1 MARCKG
7 AGCWHLGRGWLSG
20 GVQGGPEAEQHPGRV
35 CVVFPLP
42 VPHSP
47 TKAPSLLLPPSFPP
61 KVAALWPPASCC
73 EAGLCQYGAQ
83 GAPQP
88 HTTAACVTERPEQ
101 LVLSHRVA
109 RPSQELCGRRCHLPV
124 SVEPR
129 PLPPPPVSPRVWG
142 AHLGTCP
149 GSPQPSPSSPGNL
162 S

>member
-61 KVAALWPPASCC
+61 KVAALWPPAS
-73 EAGLCQYGAQ
+73 
-83 GAPQP
+83 AP
-88 HTTAACVTERPEQ
+88 E
-101 LVLSHRVA
+101 SI
-109 RPSQELCGRRCHLPV
+109 S
-124 SVEPR
+124 
-129 PLPPPPVSPRVWG
+129 
-142 AHLGTCP
+142 
-149 GSPQPSPSSPGNL
+149 QPSSELGLPWPGLQNHIYHGL
-162 S
+162 TV